1 MRRKVAALLVSVAF
15 AAAGA
20 SSVAARPATAA
31 DSSQLP
37 GMCSGRADPN
47 LVVIGHANGQAAR
60 EAQKMILNVET
71 DSVAHATG
79 SLVFGQG
86 PATLTATDWC
96 RVWQHQPGQQSNG
109 SCEESYPEG
118 ALTAHAVGL
127 GSQAGRTVLVRVDV
141 RKLADGQGQYRL
153 RYRPWPP
160 GGEVTAQEED
170 NCGDEGWTWYPAE
183 EEWAPLSQVMIR
195 TTAAP

>member
-1 MRRKVAALLVSVAF
+1 MRRKVTALLVSLAF
-15 AAAGA
+15 AAAGVTA
-20 SSVAARPATAA
+20 VAARPAAA

-47 LVVIGHANGQAAR
+47 LVVIAHANGRLAR

-71 DSVAHATG
+71 DAAAHATG

-96 RVWQHQPGQQSNG
+96 RVWQHQEGQQSNG
-109 SCEESYPEG
+109 SCEEPYPTG

-127 GSQAGRTVLVRVDV
+127 GTQAGRTMLVRVDV
-141 RKLADGQGQYRL
+141 RQLSDGQGLYRL

-160 GGEVTAQEED
+160 GEQVTAQEED